1 MPISLLECNM
11 NLNGTYILRAYG
23 LFLIDLIDVQ

>member
-11 NLNGTYILRAYG
+11 NLNGTYILRTYG
-23 LFLIDLIDVQ
+23 LFLILIDVQ